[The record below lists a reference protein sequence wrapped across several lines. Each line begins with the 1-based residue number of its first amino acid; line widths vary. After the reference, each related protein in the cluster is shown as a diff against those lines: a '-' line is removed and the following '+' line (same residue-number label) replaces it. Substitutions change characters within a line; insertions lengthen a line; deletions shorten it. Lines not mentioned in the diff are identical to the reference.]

1 MTKDRCA
8 EEPPHPFSPTA
19 PLPLDLNALGPAQAL
34 DQRALGGFWS
44 PGQWQQE
51 LHRQGSLCLGQ
62 WQGEGLVSL
71 ASGWLVAGEL
81 QLTLVAVDPS
91 WRRRGLGR
99 QVLTTLLQEAQR
111 QGCGQ
116 ATLEVAE
123 SNRAAQGLYAGL
135 GFSTVGIRRRYY
147 RNGDAALIQWLKLNH
162 LEEVRIPAP
171 SFH

>member
-1 MTKDRCA
+1 MTKDWCA
-8 EEPPHPFSPTA
+8 EEPPHPFSPSA
-19 PLPLDLNALGPAQAL
+19 PLALDLNALGPAQAL
-34 DQRALGGFWS
+34 DRRALGGFWS
-44 PGQWQQE
+44 ESQWQQE
-51 LHRQGSLCLGQ
+51 LGRQGSLCFGQ
-62 WQGEGLVSL
+62 WQGQELLSL
-71 ASGWLVAGEL
+71 ASGWLVVGEL

-116 ATLEVAE
+116 ASLEVAE
-123 SNRAAQGLYAGL
+123 SNGAAQGLYGGL

-147 RNGDAALIQWLKLNH
+147 RNGEAALIQWLELKH
-162 LEEVRIPAP
+162 VEEVRIPAP

>member
-1 MTKDRCA
+1 MTKDWCA
-8 EEPPHPFSPTA
+8 EEPPHPFSPSA
-19 PLPLDLNALGPAQAL
+19 PLALDLNALGPAQAL
-34 DQRALGGFWS
+34 DRRALGGFWS
-44 PGQWQQE
+44 ESQWQQE
-51 LHRQGSLCLGQ
+51 LGRQGSLCFGQ
-62 WQGEGLVSL
+62 WQGQELLSL
-71 ASGWLVAGEL
+71 ASGWLVVGEL

-116 ATLEVAE
+116 ASLEVAE
-123 SNRAAQGLYAGL
+123 SNGAAQGLYGGL

-147 RNGDAALIQWLKLNH
+147 RNGDAALIQWLELKH
-162 LEEVRIPAP
+162 VEEVRIPAP

>member
-1 MTKDRCA
+1 MTKDWCA
-8 EEPPHPFSPTA
+8 EEPPHPFSPSA

-34 DQRALGGFWS
+34 DRRALGGFWS
-44 PGQWQQE
+44 ESQWQQE
-51 LHRQGSLCLGQ
+51 LGRQGSLCFGQ
-62 WQGEGLVSL
+62 WQGQELLSL
-71 ASGWLVAGEL
+71 ASGWLVVGEL

-116 ATLEVAE
+116 ASLEVAE
-123 SNRAAQGLYAGL
+123 SNGAAQGLYGGL

-147 RNGDAALIQWLKLNH
+147 RNGDAALIQWLELKH
-162 LEEVRIPAP
+162 AEEVRIPAP

>member
-1 MTKDRCA
+1 
-8 EEPPHPFSPTA
+8 
-19 PLPLDLNALGPAQAL
+19 
-34 DQRALGGFWS
+34 
-44 PGQWQQE
+44 
-51 LHRQGSLCLGQ
+51 
-62 WQGEGLVSL
+62 VSL